1 MIQRF
6 ALFFLV
12 AVCFLTS
19 SGLHKA
25 DVEASWER
33 FAIDF
38 YGQRIQV
45 EFDPAMRIDI
55 PRSLNY
61 AAIDRGYTDL
71 QSRPSYVFL
80 NSLNEARERYQLN
93 DYLFY
98 KLARNCMA
106 YIYDGDYSSAREIGL
121 FDLLAEAGFDA
132 RLTFRTSGAFV
143 NVYTD
148 EELFEVPIID
158 DSGRSYANVSCLNGE
173 CTVRQSL
180 YIYNRRPN
188 PRGRSFSFKLPSWP
202 ELNSRPQHKRLNF
215 SFHGN
220 SQSLEV
226 DYDATMVDIM
236 ADYPFVDEYCYL
248 ETPFSPVLSASLL
261 PQLRRSMLE
270 LNLDLQ
276 GRLEY
281 LASFTRSAFDYKE
294 DNEHF
299 GRSKP
304 MVPEELFKYDFSD
317 CEDRSALFFALVRD
331 LLDLPMAVIAYDD
344 HLTVAVATSE
354 VKGDDFIL
362 DGQRYIF
369 VDPTGPS
376 NSSRIGRIPPGYESK
391 PYTIIGRY
399 K

>member
-1 MIQRF
+1 MNRRF
-6 ALFFLV
+6 LLIFLV
-12 AVCFLTS
+12 ISCFLATS
-19 SGLHKA
+19 SLHRS
-25 DVEASWER
+25 DVASGWEQ
-33 FAIDF
+33 FHIDF
-38 YGQRIQV
+38 YGQRIQI
-45 EFDPAMRIDI
+45 EFDPAMRIAV
-55 PRSLNY
+55 PSNLNY
-61 AAIDRGYTDL
+61 AAVERGYTDL
-71 QSRPSYVFL
+71 EARPNYVFL
-80 NSLNEARERYQLN
+80 NSLNEARIRYQLN

-106 YIYDGDYSSAREIGL
+106 YIYNGDFSSAREIGL
-121 FDLLAEAGFDA
+121 FGLLAEAGFDA
-132 RLTFRTSGAFV
+132 RLTFRSSKAFV

-188 PRGRSFSFKLPSWP
+188 PGGRSFSFKLPEWP
-202 ELNSRPQHKRLNF
+202 ELNSRPQRRQLQF
-215 SFHGN
+215 SFHGQP
-220 SQSLEV
+220 QSLEV
-226 DYDATMVDIM
+226 SYDKTMVDIM

-248 ETPFSPVLSASLL
+248 ETPFSEVLRASLL
-261 PQLRRSMLE
+261 PQLRSAMNELE
-270 LNLDLQ
+270 LNLE

-281 LASFTRSAFDYKE
+281 LASFTRSAFAYKE
-294 DNEHF
+294 DNEQF

-304 MVPEELFKYDFSD
+304 MVPEELFSYAYSD

-331 LLDLPMAVIAYDD
+331 LLDLPMAVIAYED
-344 HLTVAVATSE
+344 HLTVAVATDE
-354 VKGDDFIL
+354 VKGDDFML

-391 PYTIIGRY
+391 PYTIIGKY